1 MTDRGLAVGAWVL
14 GIATILIVTFAIAA
28 MAASANA
35 LGTTLPRDGWVPA
48 LVGWG
53 VGGGAVLLVVAR
65 ATGDEWPARSSVGLA
80 ILLSAITAGVAVELT
95 VMTWAAAR
103 FGAQAAEPDLIGWS
117 SLLSPSVVLAGL
129 GALAGTVL
137 RGPARTAA
145 HLITVLACG
154 AVLLVVASNLP
165 GAADG
170 ITPLG
175 LAMGLA
181 MVAAALVVLAALATI
196 VVLGKGA
203 RVRTSG
209 SSVS

>member
-1 MTDRGLAVGAWVL
+1 M
-14 GIATILIVTFAIAA
+14 
-28 MAASANA
+28 
-35 LGTTLPRDGWVPA
+35 
-48 LVGWG
+48 
-53 VGGGAVLLVVAR
+53 
-65 ATGDEWPARSSVGLA
+65 
-80 ILLSAITAGVAVELT
+80 VE
-95 VMTWAAAR
+95 R
-103 FGAQAAEPDLIGWS
+103 AEPIGRS
-117 SLLSPSVVLAGL
+117 CRLA
-129 GALAGTVL
+129 ALAGTVL
-137 RGPARTAA
+137 RGAARTAA

-170 ITPLG
+170 ITPPG